1 MLVVSIEATY
11 VSTVDEQNNINELNI
26 ITTVAFIDATYEMT
40 VDGQSYF
47 YLNLSS
53 LVVEYYSSTY

>member
-1 MLVVSIEATY
+1 VLVVSIEATY

-26 ITTVAFIDATYEMT
+26 ITTVAFIEATYEMT
-40 VDGQSYF
+40 VDGQNYF
-47 YLNLSS
+47 YLNMSS